1 MKEEIIELQPE
12 LIKSSKETEDLKV
25 LVEADAEKAKAKQ
38 ELVAVDEA
46 QANQAAEVG
55 TPLHLSS
62 SLVLCA
68 CQNIHV
74 SDYRSTP

>member
-62 SLVLCA
+62 SLVLCV
-68 CQNIHV
+68 QSNKHL
-74 SDYRSTP
+74 SDYRCV